1 MAMDTTKLPDRVVAA
16 LGQEAAADLV
26 EWIDQRL
33 RASEPSPEV
42 QITAREARQK
52 VNVLMLEQVS
62 NLLLADE
69 PTLVETESG
78 RLCWRV
84 PVDLTLPS
92 QGRVG
97 QVGIVDV
104 DTRYGYINFDSE
116 TQQLFEQACAHLY
129 QVSHSP
135 NIIENA

>member
-1 MAMDTTKLPDRVVAA
+1 MDATRLPDRVVAA
-16 LGQEAAADLV
+16 LGQEAAEDLV
-26 EWIDQRL
+26 AWIDQRL
-33 RASEPSPEV
+33 RVSEASPEIQV
-42 QITAREARQK
+42 TAREARQK

-69 PTLVETESG
+69 PALVETESG

-84 PVDLTLPS
+84 PVNLTLPG

-97 QVGIVDV
+97 QVGSVDV
-104 DTRYGYINFDSE
+104 DTQYGYTDFDSSA
-116 TQQLFEQACAHLY
+116 QQLFEQACVHLY

-135 NIIENA
+135 DTVENA

>member
-1 MAMDTTKLPDRVVAA
+1 VTVDTSRLPDRVVAA

-33 RASEPSPEV
+33 RAAEPARET

-52 VNVLMLEQVS
+52 INVLMLEQVS

-69 PTLVETESG
+69 PTLVEAENG
-78 RLCWRV
+78 RLYWRV
-84 PVDLTLPS
+84 PVDLTLPG

-97 QVGIVDV
+97 QVGSVDV
-104 DTRYGYINFDSE
+104 DTQYGYTNFDS
-116 TQQLFEQACAHLY
+116 TTRQLFEQACVDLY
-129 QVSHSP
+129 QVAHLSETV
-135 NIIENA
+135 NNA